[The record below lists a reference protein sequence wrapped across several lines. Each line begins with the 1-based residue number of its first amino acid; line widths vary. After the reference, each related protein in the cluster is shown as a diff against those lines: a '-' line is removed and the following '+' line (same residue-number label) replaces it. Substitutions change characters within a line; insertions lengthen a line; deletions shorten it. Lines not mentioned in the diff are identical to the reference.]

1 MTYKQKLEQY
11 EKIKKILSVLP
22 PREYEKMIIKAA
34 EKLKI

>member
-1 MTYKQKLEQY
+1 MTYKQKLDQY

-22 PREYEKMIIKAA
+22 QREYEKMVLKAA

>member
-1 MTYKQKLEQY
+1 MTYKQKLDQY

-22 PREYEKMIIKAA
+22 QKEYEMMILKLA

>member
-1 MTYKQKLEQY
+1 MTYQQKLEQY

-22 PREYEKMIIKAA
+22 QQEYEKMIIKAA